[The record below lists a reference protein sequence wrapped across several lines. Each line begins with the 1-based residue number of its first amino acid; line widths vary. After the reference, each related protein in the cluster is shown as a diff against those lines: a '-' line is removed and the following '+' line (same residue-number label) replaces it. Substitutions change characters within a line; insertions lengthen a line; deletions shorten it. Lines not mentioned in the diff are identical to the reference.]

1 MVTSSAV
8 TTPTTAAQ
16 KPTANIKIKVLR
28 RYLGNVVEI
37 RCCQISS
44 RGVAASTST
53 VPIGNKTIK
62 AIRMAADAINL
73 VLK

>member
-1 MVTSSAV
+1 M
-8 TTPTTAAQ
+8 TTPTTAEQ
-16 KPTANIKIKVLR
+16 NPTANIKIRVLL

-62 AIRMAADAINL
+62 AIKMAADAISLPLN
-73 VLK
+73 